1 MTRADHI
8 LEKIAKLNLYK
19 AEHGSAYPVFNTK
32 HAVTGTKSSQA
43 PYSYFEGDEDFGLE
57 PGMVG
62 WGGRKQDPR
71 SYHSP
76 ADKKKTKVVK
86 KGKIY
91 TTKTAGAAGTIA
103 RIAKR
108 IGPHLA
114 LPGGAILGALGYSK
128 FKDKEKKGLDE
139 AQKKQLRD
147 RIDKI
152 NEGRYGTK
160 KEASAVNPLMSKK
173 DPLDKFRSKLDKP
186 KGGYRTPHAGG
197 VTLNPRTAG
206 EKGPDLPNS

>member
-1 MTRADHI
+1 MARTPLWQR
-8 LEKIAKLNLYK
+8 K
-19 AEHGSAYPVFNTK
+19 AGKSPTGGLTPAGS
-32 HAVTGTKSSQA
+32 KSA
-43 PYSYFEGDEDFGLE
+43 
-57 PGMVG
+57 
-62 WGGRKQDPR
+62 
-71 SYHSP
+71 
-76 ADKKKTKVVK
+76 VVK
-86 KGKIY
+86 RPVTSKNPKGKIY